1 MKNAGQTTAEKKKST
16 EEAANAALREVKK
29 RENQKSSLP
38 AASAGSKKS
47 SGGSKKSG
55 TGKKAQIEAVPDSSK
70 LIHQFMPY
78 LLGVAA
84 IFLTAC
90 FIFGKTDTGTGVV
103 GFGIRNFF
111 CGLFGWPAFFIPLVL
126 LNLAFYWKKYV
137 DLQMVGWK
145 TGLSILTVMSIS
157 SVVHSFMISRVRA
170 GEKYPLEDWARS
182 IFGTNGV
189 TSNYKNG
196 ASLIGGGF
204 LGGLPGGFVRALC
217 GSIGSPIIL
226 IAILVVCVMFF
237 FSITPGY
244 VVTSV
249 RYRLMKLR
257 EKRTERREQALI
269 AEEKLKAEAEAIRE
283 REQKK
288 AAENAKREA
297 ELAER
302 ERKRREAEAARE
314 KENARRKAE
323 SDAEKA
329 VKTLQNRQGATDLPQ
344 AGELDLS
351 ELALVSGKVN
361 EKPISSITDNT
372 PAKSPAEEA
381 AANFAARKGRGAKTQ
396 ETDNGK
402 TSIEI
407 LDDVLGGNRRSTSNA
422 GIGARDVAAAIS
434 AERNAAAASQ
444 AASQAPSF
452 ELHTNEQPAESKGND
467 TVILLPPSAAT
478 PAKEEKPAAKTN
490 DTPSRPA
497 GSNTIPVSQPVAT
510 KAPDASELLDKMA
523 EVGTEELSEDITGVA
538 EGSDTDAA
546 KRNAK
551 RLSVYFFPPT
561 DLLKEPEIPC
571 QDDIA
576 AELRGN
582 AQAIMNKLAAFN
594 VKIRKIDYSRGP
606 TITRYE
612 LYPEASTRVR
622 SIASLSDDIALELAA
637 TIRMEA
643 PIPNKNA
650 VGVEVPNQVRA
661 TVFIRDLIESEK
673 FKGMTSKLSAC
684 LGKDVGGNMVF
695 FDIGKMP
702 HLLVAG
708 TTGSGKSVCINTIIL
723 SLLYK
728 ARPDE
733 VKFIM
738 IDPKKIEMG
747 MYNGLPH
754 MKVPVVTDMK
764 RAAGTL
770 NAAVNEMEHRYTLF
784 EECNARDIDGYN
796 KLMSEG
802 DPDFIPLPRLVIIID
817 ELADLMMSSP
827 TEIETAIIR
836 IAQKARAAG
845 IHLII
850 GTQRPSANVI
860 TGLIKANVP
869 SRIAFSVV
877 SNVDSRIIIDVAGA
891 EKLIGKGDML
901 FSPIGSPKPARI
913 QGAFVADDEV
923 RRVTDWIKANSEEVE
938 YDEEFISKIDHE
950 TDLLT
955 ADENGKKGGSGDE
968 DVSEFSQDAD
978 KLFNQ
983 ALHIAVDNGSI
994 ATSLL
999 QRKLS
1004 IGFGR
1009 GAKIIDRM
1017 EALGFVSG
1025 ANGTKPR
1032 NVLIDKQQLMELEM
1046 AHDPRT
1052 EGRFN

>member
-1 MKNAGQTTAEKKKST
+1 AD
-16 EEAANAALREVKK
+16 AA
-29 RENQKSSLP
+29 
-38 AASAGSKKS
+38 
-47 SGGSKKSG
+47 
-55 TGKKAQIEAVPDSSK
+55 
-70 LIHQFMPY
+70 
-78 LLGVAA
+78 
-84 IFLTAC
+84 
-90 FIFGKTDTGTGVV
+90 
-103 GFGIRNFF
+103 
-111 CGLFGWPAFFIPLVL
+111 
-126 LNLAFYWKKYV
+126 
-137 DLQMVGWK
+137 
-145 TGLSILTVMSIS
+145 
-157 SVVHSFMISRVRA
+157 
-170 GEKYPLEDWARS
+170 
-182 IFGTNGV
+182 
-189 TSNYKNG
+189 
-196 ASLIGGGF
+196 
-204 LGGLPGGFVRALC
+204 
-217 GSIGSPIIL
+217 
-226 IAILVVCVMFF
+226 
-237 FSITPGY
+237 
-244 VVTSV
+244 
-249 RYRLMKLR
+249 
-257 EKRTERREQALI
+257 
-269 AEEKLKAEAEAIRE
+269 
-283 REQKK
+283 
-288 AAENAKREA
+288 REA
-297 ELAER
+297 E
-302 ERKRREAEAARE
+302 K
-314 KENARRKAE
+314 ARRKAE
-323 SDAEKA
+323 SDAELAAKA
-329 VKTLQNRQGATDLPQ
+329 LGSRPGSDPAPMS
-344 AGELDLS
+344 GELDLS

-361 EKPISSITDNT
+361 DKT
-372 PAKSPAEEA
+372 PAAPAVPAAAAPVMPPAEAPA
-381 AANFAARKGRGAKTQ
+381 ATAAKKLGETPASANDSGRPTL
-396 ETDNGK
+396 
-402 TSIEI
+402 EI
-407 LDDVLGGNRRSTSNA
+407 LDDALAGNRRSTSGA

-434 AERNAAAASQ
+434 AGSDRKSAAPAPQNGDDGDRPILEIRKKTERT
-444 AASQAPSF
+444 APKTDAGS
-452 ELHTNEQPAESKGND
+452 EKSDET
-467 TVILLPPSAAT
+467 PSAAIPLPPAAST
-478 PAKEEKPAAKTN
+478 PAPSKPSSDGHT
-490 DTPSRPA
+490 
-497 GSNTIPVSQPVAT
+497 
-510 KAPDASELLDKMA
+510 DAELLSEMK
-523 EVGTEELSEDITGVA
+523 EVHSDSVLPEEIAGDSGA
-538 EGSDTDAA
+538 SSDTDAA
-546 KRNAK
+546 KRRAK
-551 RLSVYFFPPT
+551 NLSLYFFPPT
-561 DLLKEPEIPC
+561 SLLKEPVNPSQE
-571 QDDIA
+571 DVA

-582 AQAIMNKLAAFN
+582 AQKIMNKLNAFN
-594 VKIRKIDYSRGP
+594 VKIAKIDYSRGP

-673 FKGMTSKLSAC
+673 FKSMNSKLSAC

-723 SLLYK
+723 SLLFK
-728 ARPDE
+728 SRPDE
-733 VKFIM
+733 VQFIM

-784 EECNARDIDGYN
+784 EDCNARDIDGYN

-923 RRVTDWIKANSEEVE
+923 RAVTDFIKANSEKVE
-938 YDEEFISKIDHE
+938 YDEEFIASIDRE
-950 TDLLT
+950 TDRLT
-955 ADENGKKGGSGDE
+955 EDDEGKHKSGDDSE
-968 DVSEFSQDAD
+968 ISEFSQDAD

-983 ALHIAVDNGSI
+983 ALHIAVENGSI

-1046 AHDPRT
+1046 SHDPRV